1 MDNDLIHQKTWF
13 QRNWKWVL
21 PIAIFAILAA
31 TLFFSLMAG
40 HLGDFGK
47 AYSEPQLFQGALE
60 KAQENEE
67 VKIAVGE
74 IEPVSKMAILEG
86 EVNYTNQNRNVQF
99 TVRVE
104 GKNGKAFM
112 DGFAERSNDSWEYKK
127 ITIRIKNPPEKRQ
140 TIDILE
146 IQ

>member
-1 MDNDLIHQKTWF
+1 MMENDLIHQKNWF
-13 QRNWKWVL
+13 QRNWKWAL
-21 PIAIFAILAA
+21 PISIVAILAA
-31 TLFFSLMAG
+31 ILFFSLTAG

-67 VKIAVGE
+67 VKIALGE

-86 EVNYTNQNRNVQF
+86 DVNYSDQNRNVKF

-104 GKNGKAFM
+104 GKNGKALM
-112 DGFAERSNDSWEYKK
+112 DGIAERTNNSWEYKA

-140 TIDILE
+140 IIEVLK
-146 IQ
+146 